1 VQKEKAE
8 EEDDDFGDFDVVP
21 DPVEK
26 EAKKEED
33 VLQEK

>member
-1 VQKEKAE
+1 MQKEKE
-8 EEDDDFGDFDVVP
+8 QEEDDDFGDFDVVP
-21 DPVEK
+21 DVKEK